1 MDPLRAGATS
11 EPFATIAASLTNRF
25 IVVGAVCAASSIALL
40 ALTPNTHASAWWL
53 TREERLISVAR
64 LRHNQTGIANRTY
77 KKDQFVE
84 CMLDPK
90 TWTFF
95 FIGFLGAIPNGGIS
109 NFSTLV
115 IKGLG

>member
-1 MDPLRAGATS
+1 MDPSRAGATS
-11 EPFATIAASLTNRF
+11 ERHLKISTSLTSRF
-25 IVVGAVCAASSIALL
+25 ILVGAVCAAWSIALL
-40 ALTPNTHASAWWL
+40 ALIPNTHASAWWL

-64 LRHNQTGIANRTY
+64 LRHNQTGIANRAY
-77 KKDQFVE
+77 KKEQLVE
-84 CMLDPK
+84 CLLDPK

-95 FIGFLGAIPNGGIS
+95 LIGFFGAIPNGGIS